1 MPQETALFKES
12 QYFSPAFYV
21 IFLACLAMIF
31 VVSMIVPGLGTSL
44 LPMQLIFV
52 GGFLLTFNLM
62 YMRTI
67 ISEDDITVVFGLL
80 FPLYVKH
87 IPITSI
93 IESEAVRYEPLEDY
107 GGWGI
112 RGWGK
117 RRALN
122 ARGDFGVLLT
132 LEDDTLLMLGSQV
145 PQELDD
151 AIQSAKRQPHI
162 GTRVRE

>member
-1 MPQETALFKES
+1 MFRES

-21 IFLACLAMIF
+21 IFLACIGMIF
-31 VVSMIVPGLGTSL
+31 VVSTILPGIGTSL
-44 LPMQLIFV
+44 LPMQLFFSAL
-52 GGFLLTFNLM
+52 FLLAFNLM
-62 YMRTI
+62 YMKT
-67 ISEDDITVVFGLL
+67 SVDKDNITVVFGLL
-80 FPLYVKH
+80 FPLYIKH
-87 IPITSI
+87 IPLTSI
-93 IESEAVRYEPLEDY
+93 LESEAVRYEPMQDY

-132 LEDDTLLMLGSQV
+132 LDDDIMLMLGSQV

-151 AIQSAKRQPHI
+151 AIQNARHRPHA
-162 GTRVRE
+162 GTRTH

>member
-1 MPQETALFKES
+1 MPQETVLFKES

-21 IFLACLAMIF
+21 IFLACLAMVF
-31 VVSMIVPGLGTSL
+31 TVSAILPGLGTSL
-44 LPMQLIFV
+44 LTMQLIFV
-52 GGFLLTFNLM
+52 AGTLLTFNLM
-62 YMRTI
+62 YMRTTI
-67 ISEDDITVVFGLL
+67 EENNVTVVFGLL
-80 FPLYVKH
+80 FPMYIKH
-87 IPITSI
+87 IPAVTIL
-93 IESEAVRYEPLEDY
+93 ESEAVRYEPLQDY

-132 LEDDTLLMLGSQV
+132 LDDGTMLMLGSQV

-151 AIQSAKRQPHI
+151 AIQNARRHPHV
-162 GTRVRE
+162 GTRAR

>member
-1 MPQETALFKES
+1 MPQETVLFKES

-21 IFLACLAMIF
+21 IFLACLATVYTM
-31 VVSMIVPGLGTSL
+31 SMIVPGLDNSL
-44 LPMQLIFV
+44 LPTQIAFTVAMA
-52 GGFLLTFNLM
+52 LTFNLM
-62 YMRTI
+62 YMRTTI
-67 ISEDDITVVFGLL
+67 EENNITVVFGLL
-80 FPLYVKH
+80 FPMYIKR
-87 IPITSI
+87 IPAITV
-93 IESEAVRYEPLEDY
+93 IESEAVRYEPLQDY

-132 LEDDTLLMLGSQV
+132 LDDGTMLMLGSQV

-151 AIQSAKRQPHI
+151 AIQNARRHPHI
-162 GTRVRE
+162 GTRAR